1 MRVRQRQAAARQFVA
16 ERHRALIKCGEEDAA
31 FRPGEVVYRKGQ
43 PCTVVAVGY
52 DTCPPHIVV
61 RTSDGHEVGTEPSY
75 LERLAPASPRRPLA
89 LTGKRSARA
98 DVRDIRPTALAAP
111 GMEDVVVTSSPA
123 STSERHAA
131 LARMRNRRAERAAE
145 AARERD
151 DTLADLLDD
160 RHESNSEA
168 QMPRAPPAQAKKSDS
183 RHERAADLETPRPR
197 PALPKQLPA
206 ARHRCE
212 QVANAEM
219 PAELLPMANSPEV
232 EAVSTQSDGT
242 PVPALDTASDA
253 CMSEARGEA
262 GACDGTTVALAGD
275 ANVGLAVD
283 TASPNAREI
292 DITSRTCEERAPPD
306 GAAEISSELAAEVA
320 AEATFEAMQDLSS
333 SGLAVLPPESAAFS
347 DEEIEDENDER
358 TEEAERLR
366 RQEEERSRVAE
377 LEAERKSIAEQER
390 RMAEQ
395 RRKEE
400 EEEKQRLAEEARIQ
414 AELEAEKKRREAEE
428 KERSRREAELE
439 RRRLEAEQLEQERK
453 RKEWEEAE
461 RRRKEEEERLRIE
474 AEEAERKR
482 QEAEERLRKEAEEAR
497 REQREAEE
505 AEQRRREAEE
515 TERRMRE
522 AEEAERKRMEE
533 DEHRGIPP
541 LQHFHDV
548 PPCPLASEWE
558 EEDLRYPAE
567 SLLALELVDASGEST
582 ESIQDEICPQAP
594 EHQALAYTWPLH
606 DLPEDDA
613 DDVDELLHNNNLLN
627 DSTLPAEDRHADVEA
642 DEGVRGPQ
650 WSAQDVHPGG
660 KTEPESAVETQN
672 GVQQISNAPVDV
684 LLCLD
689 ASFSM
694 HAPLALAQR
703 PVSSWSEDD
712 WDEFGQHLRTRC
724 EPCRLEPLGLAA
736 LDLITGALRGL
747 AVEVHFCGEDD
758 SEPVRY
764 GLVEAN
770 DVKSRWKRAL
780 LRGPNLWS
788 RVADDLVRLQGC
800 GLQQVVVLTS
810 AEDDLGRQAP
820 CAEAYQTVG
829 QIALA
834 GVPVHVVRF
843 GAPPSSSAPAPAQVS
858 SSIAAA
864 SGGSHTTLLC
874 HENFLKSPESIHAEI
889 AAVLRSLRNLPRLH
903 PSRPL
908 ISEAELHAAASIIQ
922 RAERARR
929 KKQQTRLL
937 AERKAVAHIEA
948 AYSGWRLRR
957 SIAAAAL
964 EGKRARKRAP
974 VEEALRRRRAT
985 KYQADADAAARRIQ
999 SEWRSRRIRLWCQK
1013 IDRAARRL
1021 QNWCRTRWLR
1031 ERLERQAV
1039 VEAKAL
1045 EIRRRRIAQ
1054 APPLPPSQW
1063 QQMGMTLPS
1072 APGSWQVEPRAIY
1085 LADTAQ
1091 AANSSESARSTANYG
1106 IRPLGSSALQACPPP
1121 MKKPPLKPRGGGCM
1135 SSLIPP
1141 ADCFAPAGAPPIRKR
1156 PGLRF
1161 GAATFGSTA
1170 AATAPVGGFA
1180 TSEGNLPRIGGAT
1193 TLPRLPPATGS
1204 SSSPRHLRSSP
1215 KVSPRRV
1222 LDAVF

>member
-1 MRVRQRQAAARQFVA
+1 MPCSADAEIRAIVSRAPVECSSSSASSSSAGAYTPAAAFAGAAAPRRYGLAVSPVTLPRATVHGGMRSAGGIPRATSRQLFRAIRGAHRTRLVTYLNRMTGNMPRQPPLIGLSPQDGWASTQAA
-16 ERHRALIKCGEEDAA
+16 HDA
-31 FRPGEVVYRKGQ
+31 
-43 PCTVVAVGY
+43 
-52 DTCPPHIVV
+52 
-61 RTSDGHEVGTEPSY
+61 
-75 LERLAPASPRRPLA
+75 LERLTKLYRSVELSYRALGIGAAVLILGAGCGCWYFWYNWGTVRHEISAGTADLVSDTIRDKQLQYDARNFSKELLNQLLTDEEVAKTVAQWTMRLLVSLQNDIGALFVRILAQEQVVDAVNRLADVAYLCASRTIQERVGQLLVDAICLEASRNAAATWAYDLVMREDVTCGFRDLVVAALQTDAVINESRRLGIEIVNGVLADPSTQDEAKRVLNETLRDGELRSAAKESLWTIVMPWSSTSKAAPA
-89 LTGKRSARA
+89 RS
-98 DVRDIRPTALAAP
+98 
-111 GMEDVVVTSSPA
+111 S
-123 STSERHAA
+123 
-131 LARMRNRRAERAAE
+131 AE
-145 AARERD
+145 
-151 DTLADLLDD
+151 
-160 RHESNSEA
+160 
-168 QMPRAPPAQAKKSDS
+168 
-183 RHERAADLETPRPR
+183 
-197 PALPKQLPA
+197 
-206 ARHRCE
+206 
-212 QVANAEM
+212 
-219 PAELLPMANSPEV
+219 
-232 EAVSTQSDGT
+232 
-242 PVPALDTASDA
+242 
-253 CMSEARGEA
+253 
-262 GACDGTTVALAGD
+262 
-275 ANVGLAVD
+275 
-283 TASPNAREI
+283 
-292 DITSRTCEERAPPD
+292 
-306 GAAEISSELAAEVA
+306 
-320 AEATFEAMQDLSS
+320 
-333 SGLAVLPPESAAFS
+333 
-347 DEEIEDENDER
+347 
-358 TEEAERLR
+358 
-366 RQEEERSRVAE
+366 
-377 LEAERKSIAEQER
+377 
-390 RMAEQ
+390 
-395 RRKEE
+395 
-400 EEEKQRLAEEARIQ
+400 
-414 AELEAEKKRREAEE
+414 
-428 KERSRREAELE
+428 
-439 RRRLEAEQLEQERK
+439 
-453 RKEWEEAE
+453 EEAE

-482 QEAEERLRKEAEEAR
+482 QEAEERLRKEAEEAH

-541 LQHFHDV
+541 LQHFQDV

-567 SLLALELVDASGEST
+567 SLLALELVDASGELT

-627 DSTLPAEDRHADVEA
+627 DSALPAEDRHADVEA

-736 LDLITGALRGL
+736 LDLITGALQGL

-922 RAERARR
+922 RAERAHR

>member
-482 QEAEERLRKEAEEAR
+482 QEAEERLRKEAEEAER
-497 REQREAEE
+497 KQREEEE

-515 TERRMRE
+515 TERRKQEAEEAGRKRMEAERRQRE
-522 AEEAERKRMEE
+522 AEEAERKR
-533 DEHRGIPP
+533 R
-541 LQHFHDV
+541 
-548 PPCPLASEWE
+548 A
-558 EEDLRYPAE
+558 AE
-567 SLLALELVDASGEST
+567 
-582 ESIQDEICPQAP
+582 
-594 EHQALAYTWPLH
+594 
-606 DLPEDDA
+606 
-613 DDVDELLHNNNLLN
+613 
-627 DSTLPAEDRHADVEA
+627 EA
-642 DEGVRGPQ
+642 DRKRREAEEAERR
-650 WSAQDVHPGG
+650 
-660 KTEPESAVETQN
+660 
-672 GVQQISNAPVDV
+672 
-684 LLCLD
+684 
-689 ASFSM
+689 
-694 HAPLALAQR
+694 QR
-703 PVSSWSEDD
+703 
-712 WDEFGQHLRTRC
+712 
-724 EPCRLEPLGLAA
+724 
-736 LDLITGALRGL
+736 
-747 AVEVHFCGEDD
+747 
-758 SEPVRY
+758 
-764 GLVEAN
+764 EAEEAE
-770 DVKSRWKRAL
+770 RKR
-780 LRGPNLWS
+780 RK
-788 RVADDLVRLQGC
+788 
-800 GLQQVVVLTS
+800 
-810 AEDDLGRQAP
+810 AEE
-820 CAEAYQTVG
+820 AEA
-829 QIALA
+829 
-834 GVPVHVVRF
+834 R
-843 GAPPSSSAPAPAQVS
+843 
-858 SSIAAA
+858 
-864 SGGSHTTLLC
+864 
-874 HENFLKSPESIHAEI
+874 
-889 AAVLRSLRNLPRLH
+889 RR
-903 PSRPL
+903 
-908 ISEAELHAAASIIQ
+908 EAEETARRQREAAENERRRREAEEAKRRQ
-922 RAERARR
+922 QEAEAERARR
-929 KKQQTRLL
+929 EAEDLERKRRE
-937 AERKAVAHIEA
+937 AERARREAEEIERKRREA
-948 AYSGWRLRR
+948 EAEMQRRRDEADRLRQEEED
-957 SIAAAAL
+957 L
-964 EGKRARKRAP
+964 ARLQA
-974 VEEALRRRRAT
+974 ENAGMRRAAEKKLERAT
-985 KYQADADAAARRIQ
+985 GLPPREKVAEPQKAMMAAMMAQPPAKPAKPNGPCDKCDGKHDTDACPHFKKARDKHADA
-999 SEWRSRRIRLWCQK
+999 W
-1013 IDRAARRL
+1013 
-1021 QNWCRTRWLR
+1021 QNY
-1031 ERLERQAV
+1031 
-1039 VEAKAL
+1039 
-1045 EIRRRRIAQ
+1045 
-1054 APPLPPSQW
+1054 
-1063 QQMGMTLPS
+1063 
-1072 APGSWQVEPRAIY
+1072 GSKG
-1085 LADTAQ
+1085 
-1091 AANSSESARSTANYG
+1091 SESASAQWPVLRRARVVPQPGDGSCLFHSLSYGLRGTNASRLRAEIAEYIAKNPNTTVANNPIKDWVLWDTGMDTSSYASRMRTGSQWGGAVELAVCAKMRSVHVHVYERGNSG
-1106 IRPLGSSALQACPPP
+1106 FKRISSFEGDAGP
-1121 MKKPPLKPRGGGCM
+1121 
-1135 SSLIPP
+1135 
-1141 ADCFAPAGAPPIRKR
+1141 GAPVVS
-1156 PGLRF
+1156 LCY
-1161 GAATFGSTA
+1161 
-1170 AATAPVGGFA
+1170 GG
-1180 TSEGNLPRIGGAT
+1180 
-1193 TLPRLPPATGS
+1193 
-1204 SSSPRHLRSSP
+1204 
-1215 KVSPRRV
+1215 RV
-1222 LDAVF
+1222 HYDALEV